1 MIGVVQYL
9 GFSIFLLFLLV
20 YMEGGSSISWSE
32 EEGRKVV
39 KEQSRITGEMKR
51 QETRRV
57 DAGESKREHKV

>member
-20 YMEGGSSISWSE
+20 CMEGGRSISWSE
-32 EEGRKVV
+32 EEGGKVV
-39 KEQSRITGEMKR
+39 KEQSTGEMKR

>member
-1 MIGVVQYL
+1 
-9 GFSIFLLFLLV
+9 
-20 YMEGGSSISWSE
+20 MEGGSSISWSE
-32 EEGRKVV
+32 EEGGKVV

>member
-20 YMEGGSSISWSE
+20 CMEGGRSISWSE
-32 EEGRKVV
+32 EEGGKVV
-39 KEQSRITGEMKR
+39 KERSTGEMKR